1 MRIAFLRG
9 GVQLGRMQI
18 WKIIVFFI
26 AIFCVSV
33 TSRLIWKIRVS
44 NTVQYVNQSLKQSVN
59 HDDQSFDQTVSQTF
73 RKHLRRWKLIH
84 CKHCTI
90 EPLEEY
96 LRTSFSSCIFHQNN
110 SQFFNEIVTHQ
121 DVDNQNEKINF
132 KSYARA
138 LIRKTKALN

>member
-1 MRIAFLRG
+1 MRIAFFAGWSAVRAHADLKNNSFFHSRFLCFRD
-9 GVQLGRMQI
+9 VQIDLKDQ
-18 WKIIVFFI
+18 
-26 AIFCVSV
+26 SV
-33 TSRLIWKIRVS
+33 KHCS
-44 NTVQYVNQSLKQSVN
+44 VNQSLKQSVN

-90 EPLEEY
+90 EPLQDY
-96 LRTSFSSCIFHQNN
+96 PRTSFSSCIFHQNN